1 MTNRMI
7 ATMCL
12 ACAAIVLVMGIRMG
26 YNSSSAFNFFY
37 TGSKVMIFVMLA
49 VAVFGVV
56 KQIVDKRK
64 GVDTSMKVFSGA
76 YIAVSALLFAFLFYE
91 MSFTDYLEATKLL
104 YFVIAAAAALY
115 LIYLIYRHE
124 FFFIALAGVVEI
136 LYIWRFARYN
146 QGTTAFLICQIVL
159 LALLALAIAFFLKM
173 NATGGT
179 MRIGKNRYRFF
190 PEDGAFVPTIAGL
203 VILALI
209 AAALFFVPGVYMMF
223 CAYAAAAVIFG
234 YAVYFTVLML

>member
-1 MTNRMI
+1 MI

-91 MSFTDYLEATKLL
+91 MSFTCVFLL
-104 YFVIAAAAALY
+104 Y
-115 LIYLIYRHE
+115 
-124 FFFIALAGVVEI
+124 
-136 LYIWRFARYN
+136 
-146 QGTTAFLICQIVL
+146 
-159 LALLALAIAFFLKM
+159 
-173 NATGGT
+173 
-179 MRIGKNRYRFF
+179 
-190 PEDGAFVPTIAGL
+190 
-203 VILALI
+203 
-209 AAALFFVPGVYMMF
+209 
-223 CAYAAAAVIFG
+223 
-234 YAVYFTVLML
+234 